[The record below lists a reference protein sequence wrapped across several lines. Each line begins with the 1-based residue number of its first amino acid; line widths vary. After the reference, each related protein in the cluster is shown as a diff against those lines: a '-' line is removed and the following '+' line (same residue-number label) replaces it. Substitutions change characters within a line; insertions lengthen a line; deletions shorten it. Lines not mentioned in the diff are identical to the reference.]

1 MATLVTENPP
11 LPDPSPAAR
20 GFRMPAE
27 WERHEATWLT
37 WPHCQETWPD
47 VDLTEAAEPA
57 YVAMV
62 EALRHGE
69 AVNVAVNSDAEA
81 ARVAGRL
88 GAAGIATGEGTNVH
102 LRVVPTDDEWVRDY
116 GSIFVR
122 DATGH
127 RLATDWLFN
136 AWGGKY
142 DRTER
147 NNRVPEAMAAL
158 HGTERVACPIV
169 MEGGS
174 IDVNGAGLALTTESC
189 LLNPNR
195 NPGLTKADIERW
207 LHAGL
212 GIDELVWLG
221 DGIAGDDTD
230 GHVDDMTRF
239 VAERTVVT
247 AVEPDPTDANHGPL
261 ADTLARLRAWRGR
274 DGRGLDVVPLPMP
287 APVFHGDERL
297 PASYA
302 NFLIGNAAVLLPV
315 FGDPNDA
322 VAVET
327 MQGLFPDR
335 RVAPIPARSLVW
347 GLGACHCLSQ
357 QVPSGA
363 P

>member
-1 MATLVTENPP
+1 MSSLPP
-11 LPDPSPAAR
+11 ASLSSR

-27 WERHEATWLT
+27 WARHEATWLT
-37 WPHCQETWPD
+37 WPHCQDTWPG
-47 VDLTEAAEPA
+47 VDLAEFAEPA

-69 AVNVAVNSDAEA
+69 VVNVAVNGEEQAS
-81 ARVAGRL
+81 RVAVRL
-88 GAAGIATGEGTNVH
+88 GAAGIAVGPGTNVF
-102 LRVVPTDDEWVRDY
+102 LRVVPTDDEWIRDY
-116 GSIFVR
+116 GSVFVLDGR
-122 DATGH
+122 GG
-127 RLATDWLFN
+127 RVATDWVFN

-147 NNRVPEAMAAL
+147 NNTVPAAMADV
-158 HGTERVACPIV
+158 HGAERVVCPVV

-174 IDVNGAGLALTTESC
+174 VDVNGAGLVLTTESC

-195 NPGLTKADIERW
+195 NPGLTKSDIEAW
-207 LHAGL
+207 LAAGL
-212 GIDELVWLG
+212 GADEAIWLG

-247 AVEPDPTDANHGPL
+247 ATEPDPADANHAPL

-274 DGRGLDVVPLPMP
+274 DGRGLDVVTLPMP

-315 FGDPNDA
+315 FDDPNDA
-322 VAVET
+322 VAIET
-327 MQGLFPDR
+327 MRRLFPDR
-335 RVAPIPARSLVW
+335 QIAPIPARRLVW

-357 QVPSGA
+357 HVPA
-363 P
+363 ADAR

>member
-1 MATLVTENPP
+1 MLSAL
-11 LPDPSPAAR
+11 LWPAAR

-27 WERHEATWLT
+27 WAPHEATWLT
-37 WPHCQETWPD
+37 WPHCQDTWPG

-69 AVNVAVNSDAEA
+69 AVNVAVNDAGRAAHVA
-81 ARVAGRL
+81 ARL
-88 GAAGIATGEGTNVH
+88 EAAGIATGPGTNVL

-116 GSIFVR
+116 GALFVLNEQ
-122 DATGH
+122 GG
-127 RLATDWLFN
+127 RLATDWTFN

-142 DRTER
+142 DRTEQ
-147 NNRVPEAMAAL
+147 NNTVPEAMAAL
-158 HGTERVACPIV
+158 HGAERVRCPIV

-174 IDVNGAGLALTTESC
+174 VDVNGQGLALTTTSC

-195 NPGLTKADIERW
+195 NPDLSQADIEAW

-230 GHVDDMTRF
+230 GHIDDFARF
-239 VAERTVVT
+239 VAERTVVV
-247 AVEPDPTDANHGPL
+247 AQEPDPGDPNHAPL
-261 ADTLARLRAWRGR
+261 AEAADRLRAWRGR
-274 DGRGLDVVPLPMP
+274 DGRGLEVVTLPMP
-287 APVFHGDERL
+287 APLFHGDERL

-315 FGDPNDA
+315 FDDPNDA
-322 VAVET
+322 VAIET
-327 MQGLFPDR
+327 MQRLFPR
-335 RVAPIPARSLVW
+335 RRIAPIPAKRLVW

-357 QVPSGA
+357 QVPA
-363 P
+363 R